1 MFSPRHLHFK
11 AVPYLLHLSSHLVRV
26 QNLQKCFVDIW
37 LALKAVFDLVD
48 IVDGVI
54 ELHRLVVLQRRSA
67 GRCAAHRRV
76 RLDRGGAGRGVGWDG
91 RIVLAGWGQ
100 SRRLHGLQG
109 T

>member
-1 MFSPRHLHFK
+1 MPPPPHLHFK

-67 GRCAAHRRV
+67 GRCAAHRCV
-76 RLDRGGAGRGVGWDG
+76 RLD
-91 RIVLAGWGQ
+91 
-100 SRRLHGLQG
+100 
-109 T
+109 

>member
-1 MFSPRHLHFK
+1 MRYYLHSKEPTTLALRNQNAPPPHLHFK

-67 GRCAAHRRV
+67 GRCAAHRCV
-76 RLDRGGAGRGVGWDG
+76 RLD
-91 RIVLAGWGQ
+91 
-100 SRRLHGLQG
+100 
-109 T
+109 